1 MSQTEKILYQQ
12 SVRARELS
20 KNKDAAQRI
29 LENLRAS
36 LTRNTV
42 SYTQVTSYTSYVQ
55 LRTS

>member
-12 SVRARELS
+12 SVRAAQLA

-29 LENLRAS
+29 LESLRAS

-42 SYTQVTSYTSYVQ
+42 SYTEVTSNGQ